1 MVLKYIV
8 KRVAFIIVALFFVS
22 LITFILVKSAPG
34 SYIETERLLSQNIT
48 DITVP
53 PEVKAAWEKA
63 YQLDKP
69 EWQQFLIFLSNAA
82 RFEFGPSFQYPST
95 TIEKIIMRTFPISFR
110 LAVMAIG
117 LALVIGIPLG
127 IIAAF
132 KRNTVIDRIATLV
145 SMIGTSLPNYVIAVF
160 LIYILALKLHLVPSI
175 GWGEPKNYVL
185 PVLSLAIAPIGSITR
200 YMRASLIETLNK
212 EYIRVAWAKG
222 GGFRQVV
229 LKHALRNSLI
239 PLITVVGP
247 QLAYLTVGT
256 VFVENLFN
264 IPGLGKFYASAAI
277 YRDYPMVM
285 GTTVFFATIVMFTN
299 LIVDIIYGILDP
311 RIRKHSMLEG

>member
-1 MVLKYIV
+1 MLKYIV

-299 LIVDIIYGILDP
+299 LMVDIIYGILDP

>member
-1 MVLKYIV
+1 VLKYIV

>member
-1 MVLKYIV
+1 MLKYIV

-95 TIEKIIMRTFPISFR
+95 TIEKIIIRTFPISFR

-212 EYIRVAWAKG
+212 EYIRVAWA
-222 GGFRQVV
+222 
-229 LKHALRNSLI
+229 
-239 PLITVVGP
+239 
-247 QLAYLTVGT
+247 
-256 VFVENLFN
+256 
-264 IPGLGKFYASAAI
+264 
-277 YRDYPMVM
+277 
-285 GTTVFFATIVMFTN
+285 
-299 LIVDIIYGILDP
+299 
-311 RIRKHSMLEG
+311 